1 MLKINNIK
9 IDVNTNNGL
18 FGAFHTFEKG
28 LNIVRGDNT
37 SGKSSLFQA
46 IVYALGFE
54 ELIGGRFEKT
64 MQSVLKDQVEYP
76 KNTFHSVLQSFI
88 LLEVENSN
96 EDIIT
101 IRRFVQSP
109 NRKSQL
115 LDVYFGSLQ
124 ANPSLESRPMFIHDN
139 GGASDENYGFHLY
152 LEEFLN
158 WQLPKVLTN
167 KGDLRKIYIQ
177 QIASSFIIEQKSG
190 WSDFFAT
197 MPIYG
202 LNNKEAR
209 VVEFILNMDVYGNKM
224 KKQELSISKRILEN
238 DWLNL
243 NRRFERFTEKGGG
256 KLVGLSY
263 NPMIINNLDEINIL
277 LSKDEKDYSI
287 SNYLDIV
294 IKEFDSINLAKTVTV
309 KDKING
315 DESLIVKN
323 EEQLNQISFDIEM
336 LSSELTFDKQKLSD
350 FNYQLENLSEDL
362 RKNKGALKIQKMGAE
377 IDLKVSQNKCPSCD
391 QKINDSLLPLAVK
404 QVPMRL
410 EDNISFLSAQIK
422 MLEVNIKSLENNITS
437 KNTNLNKFRITQNN
451 LRSQIRE
458 LKKELTSDD
467 RLPSIVDIEN
477 RLNLKRKIEF
487 YSRYL
492 EDFAELK
499 DELSTLSYKWKEL
512 LKNQEKLKKDTF
524 SPNDVSKL
532 RLLTDNFKS
541 LLTKFNYSSKTI
553 NDITISDENYLP
565 LAKKPNDNLVYN
577 IRFDSSASDFVRSI
591 WAYTC
596 SLYKTSIA
604 KNGNH
609 PNLLMFDE
617 PKQQDLSINDFT
629 NFLKELSTY
638 KSAQTLLFASFENS
652 DETFKKA
659 TSDIE
664 FHLNFIDEKLIKPI
678 EETHLL

>member
-9 IDVNTNNGL
+9 INVNTNNGL
-18 FGAFHTFEKG
+18 FGTFHTFKKG
-28 LNIVRGDNT
+28 LNIIRGNNT

-76 KNTFHSVLQSFI
+76 KSTFHSVLQSFV
-88 LLEVENSN
+88 LLEIENSN
-96 EDIIT
+96 GDIIT
-101 IRRFVQSP
+101 LRRFVQSP

-115 LDVYFGSLQ
+115 IDVYFGSLFV
-124 ANPSLESRPMFIHDN
+124 NPTLESRPMFIHDN

-158 WQLPKVLTN
+158 WHLPKVLTN

-177 QIASSFIIEQKSG
+177 QVASSFIIEQKSG

-209 VVEFILNMDVYGNKM
+209 VVEFILDMDVYGNKM
-224 KKQELSISKRILEN
+224 KKQELGISKRILEN
-238 DWLNL
+238 DWSNL
-243 NRRFERFTEKGGG
+243 NRSFERFTEKGGG
-256 KLVGLSY
+256 KLVGLSDS
-263 NPMIINNLDEINIL
+263 PMIINNINEIDIL
-277 LSKDEKDYSI
+277 LSKDTNDYSI
-287 SNYLDIV
+287 SNYLDI
-294 IKEFDSINLAKTVTV
+294 IIEEFNTLNLSETVTV

-315 DESLIVKN
+315 DENLIVKN
-323 EEQLNQISFDIEM
+323 EEQLNQLSFDIEM
-336 LSSELTFDKQKLSD
+336 LSSELTFDKQKLSN
-350 FNYQLENLSEDL
+350 FNYQLENLTEDL
-362 RKNKGALKIQKMGAE
+362 RKNKGALKVQKMGAE
-377 IDLKVSQNKCPSCD
+377 IDLKVSQNNCPTCS
-391 QKINDSLLPLAVK
+391 QEINDSLLPLSVK

-410 EDNISFLSAQIK
+410 EDNINFLSAQIK
-422 MLEVNIKSLENNITS
+422 MLEVNIESLES
-437 KNTNLNKFRITQNN
+437 KIVNKESNLNKKRISQNN

-467 RLPSIVDIEN
+467 RLPSIVDIEY
-477 RLNLKRKIEF
+477 RLNLKKRIEF

-499 DELSTLSYKWKEL
+499 DELSSLSNKWKRILEE
-512 LKNQEKLKKDTF
+512 QEKLKKDTF
-524 SPNDVSKL
+524 SPNDISKL
-532 RLLTDNFKS
+532 KSLSDNFKS
-541 LLTKFNYSSKTI
+541 LLSVFNYSSKTI
-553 NDITISDENYLP
+553 NDIAISDENYLP
-565 LAKKPNDNLVYN
+565 LAKKPNDELYYN

-596 SLYKTSIA
+596 SLYKTSVA

-617 PKQQDLSINDFT
+617 PKQQDMSINDFT
-629 NFLKELSTY
+629 KFLKELASY
-638 KSAQTLLFASFENS
+638 KNAQTLLFASFENS
-652 DETFKKA
+652 DETFEKA

-664 FHLNFIDEKLIKPI
+664 FHLNYIDEKLIKPI
-678 EETHLL
+678 E

>member
-18 FGAFHTFEKG
+18 FGAFHTFKSG
-28 LNIVRGDNT
+28 LNIVRGNNT

-76 KNTFHSVLQSFI
+76 KNAFHSVLQSLI
-88 LLEVENSN
+88 LLEIENTN
-96 EDIIT
+96 GDIIT
-101 IRRFVQSP
+101 IRRFVQNP

-115 LDVYFGSLQ
+115 IDVYFGSLS
-124 ANPSLESRPMFIHDN
+124 ANKSLESRPMFIHDN

-158 WQLPKVLTN
+158 WNLPKVLTN
-167 KGDLRKIYIQ
+167 NGELRKIYIQ

-209 VVEFILNMDVYGNKM
+209 IVEFILDMDVYGNKM
-224 KKQELSISKRILEN
+224 KKQELGISKRILEN

-243 NRRFERFTEKGGG
+243 YKRFERFTEKGGG
-256 KLVGLSY
+256 KLIGLSQS
-263 NPMIINNLDEINIL
+263 PMIINNPQEVNIL
-277 LSKDEKDYSI
+277 LSIDETDHSI
-287 SNYLDIV
+287 SNYLDLI
-294 IKEFDSINLAKTVTV
+294 IDEFDTLSQIESLSV
-309 KDKING
+309 KEKINV
-315 DESLIVKN
+315 DESQIVKK
-323 EEQLNQISFDIEM
+323 EEELNQISFDVEM
-336 LSSELTFDKQKLSD
+336 ISSELTFDKQKLSN
-350 FNYQLENLSEDL
+350 FNYQLENLNEDL
-362 RKNKGALKIQKMGAE
+362 RKNKGAFKVQKMGAE
-377 IDLKVSQNKCPSCD
+377 IDLKVSENICPSCN
-391 QKINDSLLPLAVK
+391 QEINDSLLPLSVK

-410 EDNISFLSAQIK
+410 DDNINFLSAQIK
-422 MLEVNIKSLENNITS
+422 MLQVNLESLESKIINKDKKLKNLRGLQNNI
-437 KNTNLNKFRITQNN
+437 
-451 LRSQIRE
+451 RSQIRE
-458 LKKELTSDD
+458 LKTELTSDD
-467 RLPSIVDIEN
+467 RLPSIVDIEY
-477 RLNLKRKIEF
+477 RLNLKKRIEF
-487 YSRYL
+487 YSKYL
-492 EDFAELK
+492 EDFSELR
-499 DELSTLSYKWKEL
+499 DELSSLSNKWNRILED
-512 LKNQEKLKKDTF
+512 QEKLKKDTF
-524 SPNDVSKL
+524 SPNDISKL
-532 RLLTDNFKS
+532 KLLTDNFKS
-541 LLTKFNYSSKTI
+541 LLSKFNYSSKTI
-553 NDITISDENYLP
+553 NDIAISDENYLP

-596 SLYKTSIA
+596 SLYKTSVE

-617 PKQQDLSINDFT
+617 PKQQDLSINDFA

-638 KSAQTLLFASFENS
+638 KNAQTLLFASFENS
-652 DETFKKA
+652 DETFSKA
-659 TSDIE
+659 TAGIE
-664 FHLNFIDEKLIKPI
+664 FHLNYINEKLIKP
-678 EETHLL
+678 TA

>member
-18 FGAFHTFEKG
+18 FGTFHTFKKG
-28 LNIVRGDNT
+28 LNIIRGNNT

-76 KNTFHSVLQSFI
+76 KNTFHSVLQSFV
-88 LLEVENSN
+88 LLEIENAN
-96 EDIIT
+96 GDIIT
-101 IRRFVQSP
+101 LRRFVQSP

-115 LDVYFGSLQ
+115 IDVYFGSLL
-124 ANPSLESRPMFIHDN
+124 ANRGLESRPMFIHDN

-209 VVEFILNMDVYGNKM
+209 VVEFILDLDVYDNKM

-243 NRRFERFTEKGGG
+243 KRRFERFREKGGG
-256 KLVGLSY
+256 KLIGLSDS
-263 NPMIINNLDEINIL
+263 PMIINNLDEINIQL
-277 LSKDEKDYSI
+277 AKDKNDYSI
-287 SNYLDIV
+287 SNYLDI
-294 IKEFDSINLAKTVTV
+294 IIDEFDTLDQKETVTV
-309 KDKING
+309 KDKIND

-323 EEQLNQISFDIEM
+323 EEQLNQTSFDIEM
-336 LSSELTFDKQKLSD
+336 LSSELTFDKQKLSN
-350 FNYQLENLSEDL
+350 FNYQLENLTEDL
-362 RKNKGALKIQKMGAE
+362 RKNKGALKVQKMGAE
-377 IDLKVSQNKCPSCD
+377 INLKVSQNNCPTCS
-391 QKINDSLLPLAVK
+391 QEINDSLLPLSVK

-410 EDNISFLSAQIK
+410 EDNINFLSAQIK
-422 MLEVNIKSLENNITS
+422 MLEVNIESLES
-437 KNTNLNKFRITQNN
+437 KIISKDSNLNKLRVSQNN

-467 RLPSIVDIEN
+467 RLPSIVDIEYK
-477 RLNLKRKIEF
+477 LNLKKRIEF

-499 DELSTLSYKWKEL
+499 EELASLSKKWKKILEE
-512 LKNQEKLKKDTF
+512 QEKLKKDTF
-524 SPNDVSKL
+524 SPNDISKL
-532 RLLTDNFKS
+532 KSLSDNFKS
-541 LLTKFNYSSKTI
+541 LLSAFNYSSKAI
-553 NDITISDENYLP
+553 NDIAISDENYLP
-565 LAKKPNDNLVYN
+565 LAKKPNDDLVYN

-596 SLYKTSIA
+596 SLYKTSNE

-629 NFLKELSTY
+629 SFLKELATY
-638 KSAQTLLFASFENS
+638 KNAQTLLFASFENS
-652 DETFKKA
+652 DETFEKA

-664 FHLNFIDEKLIKPI
+664 FHLNYIDEKLIKPI
-678 EETHLL
+678 V

>member
-18 FGAFHTFEKG
+18 FGTFHTFKKG
-28 LNIVRGDNT
+28 LNIIRGNNT

-76 KNTFHSVLQSFI
+76 KNTFHSVLQSFV
-88 LLEVENSN
+88 LLEIENAN
-96 EDIIT
+96 GDIIT
-101 IRRFVQSP
+101 LRRFVQSP

-115 LDVYFGSLQ
+115 IDVYFGSLL
-124 ANPSLESRPMFIHDN
+124 ANRGLESRPMFIHDN

-209 VVEFILNMDVYGNKM
+209 VVEFILDLDVYDNKM
-224 KKQELSISKRILEN
+224 KRQELSISKRILEN

-243 NRRFERFTEKGGG
+243 KRRFDRFKEKGGG
-256 KLVGLSY
+256 KLIGLSDS
-263 NPMIINNLDEINIL
+263 PMIINNLDEINIQ
-277 LSKDEKDYSI
+277 LSKDKNDYSI
-287 SNYLDIV
+287 SNYLDI
-294 IKEFDSINLAKTVTV
+294 IIDEFDNLNQKETVTV
-309 KDKING
+309 KDKITD
-315 DESLIVKN
+315 DESLIVKK
-323 EEQLNQISFDIEM
+323 EEQLNQTSFDIEM
-336 LSSELTFDKQKLSD
+336 LSSELTFDKQKISN
-350 FNYQLENLSEDL
+350 FNYQLENLTEDL
-362 RKNKGALKIQKMGAE
+362 RKNKGALKVQKMGAE
-377 IDLKVSQNKCPSCD
+377 INLKVSQNNCPTCS
-391 QKINDSLLPLAVK
+391 QEINDSLLPLSVK

-410 EDNISFLSAQIK
+410 EDNINFLSAQIK
-422 MLEVNIKSLENNITS
+422 MLEVNIESLES
-437 KNTNLNKFRITQNN
+437 KINSKESNLNKLRVSQNN
-451 LRSQIRE
+451 LRSEIRE

-467 RLPSIVDIEN
+467 RLPSIVDIEYK
-477 RLNLKRKIEF
+477 LNLKKRIEF

-499 DELSTLSYKWKEL
+499 DELSSLSKKWKKILEE
-512 LKNQEKLKKDTF
+512 QEKLKKDAF
-524 SPNDVSKL
+524 SPNDISKL
-532 RLLTDNFKS
+532 KSLTDNFKS
-541 LLTKFNYSSKTI
+541 LLRAFNYSSKAI
-553 NDITISDENYLP
+553 NDIAISDENYLP
-565 LAKKPNDNLVYN
+565 LAKKPNDDLVYN

-596 SLYKTSIA
+596 SLYKTSNE
-604 KNGNH
+604 KHGNH

-629 NFLKELSTY
+629 SFLKELATY
-638 KSAQTLLFASFENS
+638 KNAQTLLFASFENS
-652 DETFKKA
+652 DETFEKA

-664 FHLNFIDEKLIKPI
+664 FHLNYIDEKLIKPI
-678 EETHLL
+678 E

>member
-18 FGAFHTFEKG
+18 FGTFHTFKNG
-28 LNIVRGDNT
+28 LNIIRGNNT

-76 KNTFHSVLQSFI
+76 KNTFHSVLQSFV
-88 LLEVENSN
+88 LLEIENAN
-96 EDIIT
+96 GDIIT

-115 LDVYFGSLQ
+115 IDVYYGSLL
-124 ANPSLESRPMFIHDN
+124 ANTGLESRPMFIHDN

-209 VVEFILNMDVYGNKM
+209 IVEFILDLDVYDNKM

-243 NRRFERFTEKGGG
+243 KRRFDRFKEKGGG
-256 KLVGLSY
+256 KLIGLSDS
-263 NPMIINNLDEINIL
+263 PMIINNLDEINIQ
-277 LSKDEKDYSI
+277 LSKDKNDYSI
-287 SNYLDIV
+287 SNYLDI
-294 IKEFDSINLAKTVTV
+294 IIDEFDNLNQKETVTV
-309 KDKING
+309 KDKIND
-315 DESLIVKN
+315 DESLIVKK
-323 EEQLNQISFDIEM
+323 EEQLIQTSFDIEM
-336 LSSELTFDKQKLSD
+336 LSSELTFDKQKISN
-350 FNYQLENLSEDL
+350 FNYQLENLTEDL
-362 RKNKGALKIQKMGAE
+362 RKNKGALKVQKMGAE
-377 IDLKVSQNKCPSCD
+377 INLKVSQNNCPTCS
-391 QKINDSLLPLAVK
+391 QEINDSLLPLSVK

-410 EDNISFLSAQIK
+410 EDNINFLSAQIK
-422 MLEVNIKSLENNITS
+422 MLEVNIESLELNIVS
-437 KNTNLNKFRITQNN
+437 KDSNINKLRVSQNN

-467 RLPSIVDIEN
+467 RLPSIVDIEYK
-477 RLNLKRKIEF
+477 LNLKKRIEF

-499 DELSTLSYKWKEL
+499 EELSSLSNKWKKILED
-512 LKNQEKLKKDTF
+512 QEKLKKDTF
-524 SPNDVSKL
+524 SPNDISKL
-532 RLLTDNFKS
+532 KSLSDNFKS
-541 LLTKFNYSSKTI
+541 LLSAFNYSSKAI
-553 NDITISDENYLP
+553 NDIAISDENYLP
-565 LAKKPNDNLVYN
+565 LAKKPNDDLVYN

-596 SLYKTSIA
+596 SLYKTSNE
-604 KNGNH
+604 KHGNH

-629 NFLKELSTY
+629 SFLKELATY
-638 KSAQTLLFASFENS
+638 KNAQTLLFASFENS
-652 DETFKKA
+652 DETFEKA

-664 FHLNFIDEKLIKPI
+664 FHLNYIDEKLIKPI
-678 EETHLL
+678 E

>member
-18 FGAFHTFEKG
+18 FGAFHTFKTG
-28 LNIVRGDNT
+28 LNIVRGNNT

-46 IVYALGFE
+46 IIYALGFE
-54 ELIGGRFEKT
+54 ELIGGKFEKT

-76 KNTFHSVLQSFI
+76 KHIFHSTLQSFV
-88 LLEVENSN
+88 LLEIENAN
-96 EDIIT
+96 GDIIT
-101 IRRFVQSP
+101 LRRFVQSP

-115 LDVYFGSLQ
+115 IDVYFGSLLT
-124 ANPSLESRPMFIHDN
+124 NDSIESRPMFIHDN

-158 WQLPKVLTN
+158 WKLPKVLTN
-167 KGDLRKIYIQ
+167 NGDLRKIYIQ

-209 VVEFILNMDVYGNKM
+209 IVEFILDMDVYGNKM
-224 KKQELSISKRILEN
+224 KKQELNISKRILDN

-256 KLVGLSY
+256 NLIGLSQS
-263 NPMIINNLDEINIL
+263 PMIINNLDEINIL
-277 LSKDEKDYSI
+277 LSKDENDHSI
-287 SNYLDIV
+287 SNYLDI
-294 IKEFDSINLAKTVTV
+294 IIEELDTLNQSQTVSV
-309 KDKING
+309 KDKIG
-315 DESLIVKN
+315 DNESLIVKN
-323 EEQLNQISFDIEM
+323 EEQLNQISFDVEM
-336 LSSELTFDKQKLSD
+336 LSSELTFDKQKLSN

-362 RKNKGALKIQKMGAE
+362 RKNKGALKVKKMGAE
-377 IDLKVSQNKCPSCD
+377 IDLMVSENNCPSCN
-391 QKINDSLLPLAVK
+391 QEINDSLLPLSVK

-410 EDNISFLSAQIK
+410 EDNISFLSAQIR
-422 MLEVNIKSLENNITS
+422 MLQVNIESLAAKIISKDNNLIKLRS
-437 KNTNLNKFRITQNN
+437 SQNN

-458 LKKELTSDD
+458 LKKELTSDE
-467 RLPSIVDIEN
+467 RLPSIVDIEY
-477 RLNLKRKIEF
+477 RLNLKKRIEF
-487 YSRYL
+487 YSKYL

-499 DELSTLSYKWKEL
+499 EELSSLSNKWKRILGE
-512 LKNQEKLKKDTF
+512 QEKLKKDTF
-524 SPNDVSKL
+524 SPNDISKL
-532 RLLTDNFKS
+532 KLLSENFKS
-541 LLTKFNYSSKTI
+541 LLSSFNYSSKTI
-553 NDITISDENYLP
+553 NDIAISDENYLP
-565 LAKKPNDNLVYN
+565 LAKKPNDDLFYN

-617 PKQQDLSINDFT
+617 PKQQDMSINDFT
-629 NFLKELSTY
+629 NFLKELATY

-659 TSDIE
+659 TTDIE
-664 FHLNFIDEKLIKPI
+664 FHLNYIDEKLIKPI
-678 EETHLL
+678 K

>member
-18 FGAFHTFEKG
+18 FGAFHTFTSG
-28 LNIVRGDNT
+28 LNIVRGNNT

-76 KNTFHSVLQSFI
+76 KHTFHSVLQSFI
-88 LLEVENSN
+88 LLEIENAN
-96 EDIIT
+96 GDIIT
-101 IRRFVQSP
+101 IRRFVQNP

-115 LDVYFGSLQ
+115 IDVFFGSLLV
-124 ANPSLESRPMFIHDN
+124 NDSLESRPMFIHDN

-158 WQLPKVLTN
+158 WKLPKVLTN
-167 KGDLRKIYIQ
+167 KGELRKIYIQ

-209 VVEFILNMDVYGNKM
+209 IVEFILDMDVYGNKM
-224 KKQELSISKRILEN
+224 KKQELGISKRILEN

-243 NRRFERFTEKGGG
+243 NRQFERFAEKGGG
-256 KLVGLSY
+256 KLTGLSQ
-263 NPMIINNLDEINIL
+263 NPMIINNLEEINIL
-277 LSKDEKDYSI
+277 LSKDETDYSI
-287 SNYLDIV
+287 SNYLDLMIV
-294 IKEFDSINLAKTVTV
+294 EFDALNKLETVSV
-309 KDKING
+309 KDKTSDN
-315 DESLIVKN
+315 ETLIVKK
-323 EEQLNQISFDIEM
+323 EESLNQLSFDVEM
-336 LSSELTFDKQKLSD
+336 ISSELTFDKQKLSN
-350 FNYQLENLSEDL
+350 FNYQLENLNEDL
-362 RKNKGALKIQKMGAE
+362 RKNKGAFKMQKMGAE
-377 IDLKVSQNKCPSCD
+377 IDLKVSENHCPSCN
-391 QKINDSLLPLAVK
+391 QEINDSLLPLSVK

-410 EDNISFLSAQIK
+410 DDNINFLSAQIK
-422 MLEVNIKSLENNITS
+422 MLQVNIESLES
-437 KNTNLNKFRITQNN
+437 KIIIKEKKIKNLRGLQNN

-467 RLPSIVDIEN
+467 RLPSIVDIEY
-477 RLNLKRKIEF
+477 RLNLKKRIEF
-487 YSRYL
+487 YSKYL
-492 EDFAELK
+492 EDFSELK
-499 DELSTLSYKWKEL
+499 DELSTLSNKWKRILED
-512 LKNQEKLKKDTF
+512 QEKLKKDTF
-524 SPNDVSKL
+524 SPNDISKL
-532 RLLTDNFKS
+532 KLLTNNFKS
-541 LLTKFNYSSKTI
+541 LLGKFNYSSKTI
-553 NDITISDENYLP
+553 NDIAISDENYLP

-596 SLYKTSIA
+596 SLYKTSIE

-617 PKQQDLSINDFT
+617 PKQQDLSINDFS

-638 KSAQTLLFASFENS
+638 KIAQTLLFASFENS
-652 DETFKKA
+652 DETFNKA
-659 TSDIE
+659 TEGIE
-664 FHLNFIDEKLIKPI
+664 FHLNYINEKLIKPI
-678 EETHLL
+678 E

>member
-18 FGAFHTFEKG
+18 FGAFHTFKSG

-46 IVYALGFE
+46 IVYTLGFE

-76 KNTFHSVLQSFI
+76 KHKFHSVLQSFI
-88 LLEVENSN
+88 LLEIENAN
-96 EDIIT
+96 GDIIT
-101 IRRFVQSP
+101 IRRFVQNP

-115 LDVYFGSLQ
+115 IDVYFGSLLVNKSQ
-124 ANPSLESRPMFIHDN
+124 ESRPMFIHDN

-158 WQLPKVLTN
+158 WNLPKVLTN
-167 KGDLRKIYIQ
+167 KGELRKIYIQ

-209 VVEFILNMDVYGNKM
+209 IVEFILDMDVYGNKM
-224 KKQELSISKRILEN
+224 KKQELGISKRIIEN
-238 DWLNL
+238 NWLSL
-243 NRRFERFTEKGGG
+243 SRQFERFAEKGGG
-256 KLVGLSY
+256 KLTGLSQ
-263 NPMIINNLDEINIL
+263 NPMIINNLEEINIL
-277 LSKDEKDYSI
+277 LSKDEIDYSI
-287 SNYLDIV
+287 SNYLDLI
-294 IKEFDSINLAKTVTV
+294 IDEFDSLNKIDTVSVKEKTN
-309 KDKING
+309 DN
-315 DESLIVKN
+315 ERLIVKK
-323 EEQLNQISFDIEM
+323 EEKLNQISFDVEM
-336 LSSELTFDKQKLSD
+336 ISSELTFDKQKLSN
-350 FNYQLENLSEDL
+350 FNYQLENLNEDL
-362 RKNKGALKIQKMGAE
+362 RKNKGAFKVQKMGAE
-377 IDLKVSQNKCPSCD
+377 IDLKVSENNCPTCN
-391 QKINDSLLPLAVK
+391 QEINDSLLPLSVK

-410 EDNISFLSAQIK
+410 DENINFLSAQTK
-422 MLEVNIKSLENNITS
+422 MLQVNIESLES
-437 KNTNLNKFRITQNN
+437 KIISKDKNLKNLRDSQNK
-451 LRSQIRE
+451 LRSQIRN

-467 RLPSIVDIEN
+467 RLPSIVDIEY
-477 RLNLKRKIEF
+477 RLNLKKRIEF
-487 YSRYL
+487 YSKYL
-492 EDFAELK
+492 EDFSELK
-499 DELSTLSYKWKEL
+499 DELFNLSNKWKKVLED
-512 LKNQEKLKKDTF
+512 QEKLKKDTF
-524 SPNDVSKL
+524 SFNDVSKL
-532 RLLTDNFKS
+532 KLLTNNFKS
-541 LLTKFNYSSKTI
+541 LLSKFNYSSKTI

-596 SLYKTSIA
+596 SLYKTSIE

-638 KSAQTLLFASFENS
+638 KNAQTLLFASFENS
-652 DETFKKA
+652 DETFSKA
-659 TSDIE
+659 TEEIE
-664 FHLNFIDEKLIKPI
+664 FHLNYINEKLIKPI
-678 EETHLL
+678 